1 MLHKLETGC
10 LSFLR
15 QGRKRDREAVMP
27 PVAQIVARYPAQ
39 RVGALVRLARIG
51 GNYSQNYVLTTTQ
64 DKFVLKQYKHSDLPA
79 IVLEHSVV
87 ARLNARRFPSPGVI
101 ANLQQQTYTEVDGQV
116 YALYEFT
123 TGRRWSDCVFLG
135 GKREFDL
142 LEQAGATLAGY
153 HQIVQ
158 GFSPPGKRFD
168 GLRPDGQTL
177 WRDHRWHLN
186 VLDEWEQRITG
197 HGKQLPDSERF
208 VAGQLDWLRSS
219 YAVYGQQFEEQHRL
233 LPKLVIHGDYAP
245 HNVMVEGQRL
255 AAVIDFGSARPDV
268 RIQDVVWALQTFARQ
283 RIEAVRGPGIDERR
297 AAAFLRAYMARCP
310 LEEAEVELA
319 LLVWRLKNL
328 RNLVWAI
335 WRYPRR
341 PLVIGQFRQ
350 RLGFLDWLE
359 AHEEQVMRLFRA
371 SLTPSRGIS

>member
-27 PVAQIVARYPAQ
+27 PVAEIVSRYPVQ

-64 DKFVLKQYKHSDLPA
+64 DKFVLKQYNHSDVPA

-101 ANLQQQTYTEVDGQV
+101 ANAQQQTYTEVDGQV

-123 TGRRWSDCVFLG
+123 AGRRWSDCVFVG
-135 GKREFDL
+135 GKREFAL
-142 LEQAGATLAGY
+142 LEQAGRTLADY
-153 HQIVQ
+153 HRIVQ
-158 GFSPPGKRFD
+158 GFSPPGRRFD

-177 WRDHRWHLN
+177 WRDHRWHMN
-186 VLDEWEQRITG
+186 VLDEWEQRVAG
-197 HGKQLPDSERF
+197 HGKQLSEGERF
-208 VAGQLDWLRSS
+208 VVGRLDWLRHS

-268 RIQDVVWALQTFARQ
+268 RIQDVVWALQTFARR
-283 RIEAVRGPGIDERR
+283 RIEAMRGPGIDERR
-297 AAAFLRAYMARCP
+297 AVAFLRAYTARCP
-310 LEEAEVELA
+310 LDDAEVELA

-328 RNLVWAI
+328 RNLVWGI
-335 WRYPRR
+335 WRHPRR
-341 PLVIGQFRQ
+341 PLAIGQFRQ
-350 RLGFLDWLE
+350 RLGFLNWLE
-359 AHEEQVMRLFRA
+359 AHEEQVVRLFRA
-371 SLTPSRGIS
+371 SLTPG